1 MAGPLAG
8 VAVIELAGIGPGP
21 FAGMVLA
28 DLGADVLRIERCA
41 AVGAS
46 SPDAAAHDLLQ
57 RGKRSVG
64 VDLKHPE
71 GVELVLDL
79 VERADVLIEGYRPGD
94 PLHFLYGIIVPLI
107 IPFAYGL
114 VHTRPSR
121 RQAFYYGIATLFIV
135 GLAIRAIVTG
145 R

>member
-1 MAGPLAG
+1 MLIGIHAGIATAVVFYMLILGIWGLVAATRNGVTPSYRGSLAVAEGLTLVQAVIG
-8 VAVIELAGIGPGP
+8 VA
-21 FAGMVLA
+21 
-28 DLGADVLRIERCA
+28 
-41 AVGAS
+41 
-46 SPDAAAHDLLQ
+46 
-57 RGKRSVG
+57 
-64 VDLKHPE
+64 
-71 GVELVLDL
+71 LV
-79 VERADVLIEGYRPGD
+79 IEGYRPGD